1 MMMTSE
7 PILSRH
13 RLPRFY
19 RLGLAGFW
27 LAPSAI
33 LLLVL
38 TLRAGVI
45 VIDPRLL
52 LPLLLMTL
60 PALYIWHEGID
71 VLPGG
76 IVRRVHLPRYYTYAE
91 LDTWHL
97 DSRPGRHTL
106 TIWNGDRRKVI
117 ECRAAHLT
125 DLPLLLCALK
135 ENVRYRH
142 WPP

>member
-13 RLPRFY
+13 RLPRPY
-19 RLGLAGFW
+19 RLCLVGFW
-27 LAPSAI
+27 LAPSFI
-33 LLLVL
+33 LLLAL
-38 TLRAGVI
+38 TLRAGTI
-45 VIDPRLL
+45 PLDPRLL
-52 LPLLLMTL
+52 LPLLLLTL

-71 VLPGG
+71 VLPSG

-91 LDTWHL
+91 LETWYL
-97 DSRPGRHTL
+97 DSRPDRHTL
-106 TIWNGDRRKVI
+106 IIWNGHRRKVV

-125 DLPLLLCALK
+125 DLPLLLRALK